1 MLKKIEEI
9 QKDSK
14 LNKDKFAQSINLS
27 KQTYNKLMTKTRNIQ
42 IEDIQAICV
51 KYNINCNWLL
61 LNAGIKEAMDN
72 NLNNELC
79 NLVKFAN
86 YYFKNASFVENLIL
100 DKIINILIE
109 KTAGDRN
116 MFYKDN
122 RPHFMLLEILKNVDG
137 VSQEHPKNYLIQKI
151 KESKD
156 PFIKTNKEL
165 LYKIENLTEDECFY
179 MLKYSKEFVATLS
192 SKFDIVDKLLF
203 MPK

>member
-9 QKDSK
+9 QKKSM

-27 KQTYNKLMTKTRNIQ
+27 KQTYHKLLTKKRNIQ
-42 IEDIQAICV
+42 IEDIQIICT
-51 KYNINCNWLL
+51 KYNINSNWLL
-61 LNAGIKEAMDN
+61 LNAGTKEAIDN

-79 NLVKFAN
+79 DLVKFAN
-86 YYFKNASFVENLIL
+86 YYFKNANFVENLIL

-109 KTAGDRN
+109 KTAGESN

-122 RPHFMLLEILKNVDG
+122 RPHYMLLEILKNVDG
-137 VSQEHPKNYLIQKI
+137 VSQEYPKNYLIQKI

-192 SKFDIVDKLLF
+192 SKFDIVNKLLF

>member
-9 QKDSK
+9 QKKSM

-27 KQTYNKLMTKTRNIQ
+27 KQTYHKLLTKKRNIQ
-42 IEDIQAICV
+42 IEDIQIICT
-51 KYNINCNWLL
+51 KYNINSNWLL
-61 LNAGIKEAMDN
+61 LNAGTKEAIDN

-79 NLVKFAN
+79 DLVKFAN
-86 YYFKNASFVENLIL
+86 YYFKNANFVENLIL

-109 KTAGDRN
+109 KTAGESN

-122 RPHFMLLEILKNVDG
+122 RPYYMLLEILKNVDG
-137 VSQEHPKNYLIQKI
+137 VSQEYPKNYLIQKI

-192 SKFDIVDKLLF
+192 SKFDIVNKLLF